1 VCGLKNGEML
11 GGRYELADVLGQGG
25 MGEVREARDLR
36 LGRAVAIKTLR
47 PGLAGRPEVRR
58 RFEAEARSA
67 ARLTHPHVVAV
78 HDVGEED
85 GVPFIVMER
94 VSGPGL
100 EREMAAGPMDPARV
114 REVGT
119 GILAALGAAHAA
131 GVVHRDVKPAN
142 VLLAADGSVKVA
154 DFGIAKAL
162 DNPGADGTTAELDL
176 TGDGQLVGTLA
187 YMAPERVGGA
197 PASVQSDLYSV
208 GVILYEALAG
218 TRPFAAD
225 TPMSLCWAVHQG
237 DHEPLATRRPGLDPA
252 LVAVVERAMARRPE
266 DRFATAADMAG
277 ALAATGM
284 PSPEPAEADAT
295 MAAGPET
302 QVLRHALRPPQAG
315 APEGPAPPPR
325 SRTPRPLVLAAVAL
339 CLLAAWFMSGLVDGG
354 EASPPA
360 QARPPDGSPATTAV
374 PAGGIPVPLDDA
386 LSHLERMVVR

>member
-1 VCGLKNGEML
+1 LKNGELL
-11 GGRYELADVLGQGG
+11 GGRYELAEVLGQGG
-25 MGEVREARDLR
+25 MGEVRSARDLR
-36 LGRAVAIKTLR
+36 LGRTVAIKTLR

-100 EREMAAGPMDPARV
+100 EQEMAAGPMDPDRV
-114 REVGT
+114 RQVGA

-142 VLLAADGSVKVA
+142 VLLAADGAVKVA

-162 DNPGADGTTAELDL
+162 DNPDADGATAELDL
-176 TGDGQLVGTLA
+176 TGDGQLVGTVA

-208 GVILYEALAG
+208 GVILYEALSG
-218 TRPFAAD
+218 TKPFEAD

-237 DHEPLATRRPGLDPA
+237 DHDPLAARRPGLDPA
-252 LVAVVERAMARRPE
+252 LVAVVERAMAHRPE
-266 DRFATAADMAG
+266 DRFTTAADMAA
-277 ALAATGM
+277 ALSETRTPAAADTAPTVSVGHETRVLNQV
-284 PSPEPAEADAT
+284 PLPA
-295 MAAGPET
+295 AA
-302 QVLRHALRPPQAG
+302 
-315 APEGPAPPPR
+315 PAPPSR
-325 SRTPRPLVLAAVAL
+325 RRTPWPVVLAVAAL
-339 CLLAAWFMSGLVDGG
+339 CLLAAWFDSGLGG
-354 EASPPA
+354 HGEPSRPA
-360 QARPPDGSPATTAV
+360 QAQPPAGSPATAAV
-374 PAGGIPVPLDDA
+374 PAGSIPAPLDDA
-386 LSHLERMVVR
+386 LSQLEEVVR